1 MRSLGYNLLA
11 MFQFTEEQIKRYARH
26 IILPEVGGKGQEKL
40 LKSKVLVI
48 GAGGLGSPA
57 IYYLAAAGVGTI
69 GIVDFDVVD
78 YSNLQ
83 RQILHN
89 TERVGVPKVESARMT
104 VEKLNSDVKVI
115 TYNTMINKSNIMD
128 IIKDY
133 DVVLDGTDNFPTRF
147 LINDAC
153 YFLGKPLVSAAM
165 LRFEGQ
171 ISVFD
176 YRDKENSPCYR
187 CLYPEPPPPGLV
199 PSCQEAGILGSIGG
213 IMGCIQATEA
223 IKVLLGIGE
232 PLVGKL
238 LIMDALSM
246 DFRKVKLRKDPH
258 CPLCGKEPKIKE
270 LIEYEQVCEARF

>member
-1 MRSLGYNLLA
+1 
-11 MFQFTEEQIKRYARH
+11 MFKFTEEQIKRYARH

-40 LKSKVLVI
+40 LNSKVLVI

-57 IYYLAAAGVGTI
+57 ILYLAAAGVGTI

-78 YSNLQ
+78 FSNLQ
-83 RQILHN
+83 RQIIHN
-89 TERVGVPKVESARMT
+89 TERVGTPKVESAKKT
-104 VEKLNSDVKVI
+104 VEMLNPDVKVI
-115 TYNTMINKSNIMD
+115 SYNTRISKENIMD

-133 DVVLDGTDNFPTRF
+133 DVILDGTDNFPTRF

-153 YFLGKPLVSAAM
+153 YFAGKPLVSAAM

-171 ISVFD
+171 VSVFD
-176 YRDKENSPCYR
+176 FRMKEQSPCYR
-187 CLYPEPPPPGLV
+187 CLFPEPPPPGLV

-223 IKVLLGIGE
+223 IKLILGIGE

-246 DFRKVKLRKDPH
+246 DFRKVKLRKDPN
-258 CPLCGKEPKIKE
+258 CPLCGEKPVIKE
-270 LIEYEQVCEARF
+270 LIEYEQVCDVHF

>member
-1 MRSLGYNLLA
+1 
-11 MFQFTEEQIKRYARH
+11 MFKFTEEQIKRYARH

-40 LKSKVLVI
+40 LNSKVLVI
-48 GAGGLGSPA
+48 GAGGLGSPS
-57 IYYLAAAGVGTI
+57 IFYLAAAGVGTI

-78 YSNLQ
+78 FSNLQ
-83 RQILHN
+83 RQILHT
-89 TERVGVPKVESARMT
+89 TERVGIPKVESARMT
-104 VEKLNSDVKVI
+104 VERLNPDVKVI
-115 TYNTMINKSNIMD
+115 TYNTMLNKHNIMD

-153 YFLGKPLVSAAM
+153 FFAGKPLVSAAM

-176 YRDKENSPCYR
+176 YRNKEQSPCYR
-187 CLYPEPPPPGLV
+187 CLFPEPPPPGLV

-223 IKVLLGIGE
+223 IKLLLGIGE
-232 PLVGKL
+232 LLVGKL
-238 LIMDALSM
+238 LVMDALSM
-246 DFRKVKLRKDPH
+246 DFRKVKLRKDPN
-258 CPLCGKEPKIKE
+258 CPLCSERATIKE
-270 LIEYEQVCEARF
+270 LVEYEQVCDVHF

>member
-1 MRSLGYNLLA
+1 
-11 MFQFTEEQIKRYARH
+11 MFKFTEEQIKRYARH

-40 LKSKVLVI
+40 LNSRVLVI

-57 IYYLAAAGVGTI
+57 ILYLAAAGVGTI

-78 YSNLQ
+78 LSNLQ
-83 RQILHN
+83 RQIIHN
-89 TERVGVPKVESARMT
+89 TERVGTPKVESAKKT
-104 VEKLNSDVKVI
+104 VEMLNPDVKVI
-115 TYNTMINKSNIMD
+115 TYNTRISKENIMD

-153 YFLGKPLVSAAM
+153 YFAGKPLVSAAM

-171 ISVFD
+171 VSVFD
-176 YRDKENSPCYR
+176 FRIKERSPCYR
-187 CLYPEPPPPGLV
+187 CLFPEPPPPGLV

-223 IKVLLGIGE
+223 IKLILGIGE

-246 DFRKVKLRKDPH
+246 DFRKVKLRKDPN
-258 CPLCGKEPKIKE
+258 CPLCGEKPVIKE
-270 LIEYEQVCEARF
+270 LIEYEQVCDVHF

>member
-1 MRSLGYNLLA
+1 
-11 MFQFTEEQIKRYARH
+11 MFKFTEEQIKRYARH

-40 LKSKVLVI
+40 LNSKVLVI

-57 IYYLAAAGVGTI
+57 ILYLAAAGVGTI

-78 YSNLQ
+78 LSNLQ
-83 RQILHN
+83 RQIIHN
-89 TERVGVPKVESARMT
+89 TERVGAPKVESARKT
-104 VEKLNSDVKVI
+104 VEMLNPDVKVI
-115 TYNTMINKSNIMD
+115 TYNTRISKENIMD
-128 IIKDY
+128 IIKNY

-153 YFLGKPLVSAAM
+153 YFAGKPLVSAAM

-171 ISVFD
+171 VSVFD
-176 YRDKENSPCYR
+176 FRNKEKSPCYR
-187 CLYPEPPPPGLV
+187 CLFPEPPPPGLV

-223 IKVLLGIGE
+223 IKLILGIGE

-246 DFRKVKLRKDPH
+246 EFRKVKLRKDPN
-258 CPLCGKEPKIKE
+258 CPLCGEKPVIKE
-270 LIEYEQVCEARF
+270 LIEYEQVCDVHF

>member
-1 MRSLGYNLLA
+1 
-11 MFQFTEEQIKRYARH
+11 MFKFTEEQIKRYARH

-40 LKSKVLVI
+40 LNSKVLVI

-57 IYYLAAAGVGTI
+57 ILYLAAAGVGTI

-78 YSNLQ
+78 FSNLQ
-83 RQILHN
+83 RQVIHN
-89 TERVGVPKVESARMT
+89 TERVGTPKVESAKKTM
-104 VEKLNSDVKVI
+104 EMLNPDVKVI
-115 TYNTMINKSNIMD
+115 TYNTRISKENIMD
-128 IIKDY
+128 MIKDY

-153 YFLGKPLVSAAM
+153 YFAGKPLVSAAM

-171 ISVFD
+171 VSVFD
-176 YRDKENSPCYR
+176 YRMKEKSPCYR
-187 CLYPEPPPPGLV
+187 CLFPEPPPPGLV

-223 IKVLLGIGE
+223 IKLILGIGE

-246 DFRKVKLRKDPH
+246 DFRKVKLRKDPN
-258 CPLCGKEPKIKE
+258 CPLCGEKAVIKE
-270 LIEYEQVCEARF
+270 LIEYEQVCDVHF

>member
-1 MRSLGYNLLA
+1 
-11 MFQFTEEQIKRYARH
+11 MFRFTEEQIKRYARH
-26 IILPEVGGKGQEKL
+26 IILPEVGGNGQEKL
-40 LKSKVLVI
+40 LNSKVLVI

-57 IYYLAAAGVGTI
+57 ILYLAAAGVGTI

-78 YSNLQ
+78 FSNLQ
-83 RQILHN
+83 RQVIHN
-89 TERVGVPKVESARMT
+89 TERVGTPKVESAKKT
-104 VEKLNSDVKVI
+104 VEMLNPDVKVI
-115 TYNTMINKSNIMD
+115 TYNTRISKENIMD

-153 YFLGKPLVSAAM
+153 YFAGKPLVSAAM

-171 ISVFD
+171 VSVFD
-176 YRDKENSPCYR
+176 YRIKENSPCYR
-187 CLYPEPPPPGLV
+187 CLFPEPPPPGLV
-199 PSCQEAGILGSIGG
+199 PTCQEAGILGSIGG

-223 IKVLLGIGE
+223 IKLILGIGE

-246 DFRKVKLRKDPH
+246 DFRKVKLRKDPN
-258 CPLCGKEPKIKE
+258 CPLCGEKPIIKE
-270 LIEYEQVCEARF
+270 LIEYEQVCDVHF

>member
-1 MRSLGYNLLA
+1 
-11 MFQFTEEQIKRYARH
+11 MFKFTEEQIKRYARH

-40 LKSKVLVI
+40 LNSKVLVI

-57 IYYLAAAGVGTI
+57 ILYLAAAGVGTI

-78 YSNLQ
+78 FSNLQ
-83 RQILHN
+83 RQVIHN
-89 TERVGVPKVESARMT
+89 TERVGTPKVESAKKT
-104 VEKLNSDVKVI
+104 VEMLNPDVKVI
-115 TYNTMINKSNIMD
+115 TYNTRISKENIMD

-153 YFLGKPLVSAAM
+153 YFAGKPLVSAAM

-171 ISVFD
+171 VSVFD
-176 YRDKENSPCYR
+176 YRRKGESPCYR
-187 CLYPEPPPPGLV
+187 CLFPEPPPPGLV

-223 IKVLLGIGE
+223 IKLILGIGE

-246 DFRKVKLRKDPH
+246 DFRKVKLRKDPS
-258 CPLCGKEPKIKE
+258 CPLCGEKAVIKE
-270 LIEYEQVCEARF
+270 LIEYEQVCDVHF

>member
-1 MRSLGYNLLA
+1 
-11 MFQFTEEQIKRYARH
+11 MFKFTEEQIKRYARH

-40 LKSKVLVI
+40 LNSKVLVI

-57 IYYLAAAGVGTI
+57 ILYLAAAGVGTI

-78 YSNLQ
+78 LSNLQ
-83 RQILHN
+83 RQIIHN
-89 TERVGVPKVESARMT
+89 TERVGTPKVESAKKT
-104 VEKLNSDVKVI
+104 VEMLNPDVKVI
-115 TYNTMINKSNIMD
+115 TYNTRISKENIMD

-153 YFLGKPLVSAAM
+153 YFAGKPLVSAAM

-171 ISVFD
+171 VSVFD
-176 YRDKENSPCYR
+176 FRIKERSPCYR
-187 CLYPEPPPPGLV
+187 CLFPEPPPPGLV

-223 IKVLLGIGE
+223 IKLILGIGE

-246 DFRKVKLRKDPH
+246 DFRKVKLRKDPN
-258 CPLCGKEPKIKE
+258 CPLCGEKPVIKE
-270 LIEYEQVCEARF
+270 LIEYEQVCDVHF

>member
-1 MRSLGYNLLA
+1 
-11 MFQFTEEQIKRYARH
+11 MFKFTEEQIKRYARH

-40 LKSKVLVI
+40 LNSKVLVI
-48 GAGGLGSPA
+48 GAGGLGSPS
-57 IYYLAAAGVGTI
+57 IFYLAAAGVGTI

-78 YSNLQ
+78 FSNLQ
-83 RQILHN
+83 RQILH
-89 TERVGVPKVESARMT
+89 TTDRVGVPKVESARMT
-104 VEKLNSDVKVI
+104 VERLNPDVKVI
-115 TYNTMINKSNIMD
+115 TYNTMLNKHNIMD

-153 YFLGKPLVSAAM
+153 FFAGKPLVSAAM

-176 YRDKENSPCYR
+176 YRNKEQSPCYR
-187 CLYPEPPPPGLV
+187 CLFPEPPPPGLV

-223 IKVLLGIGE
+223 IKLLLGIGE
-232 PLVGKL
+232 LLVGKL
-238 LIMDALSM
+238 LVMDALSM
-246 DFRKVKLRKDPH
+246 DFRKVKLRKDPN
-258 CPLCGKEPKIKE
+258 CPLCSERATIKE
-270 LIEYEQVCEARF
+270 LVEYEQVCDVHF

>member
-1 MRSLGYNLLA
+1 
-11 MFQFTEEQIKRYARH
+11 MFKFTEEQIKRYARH
-26 IILPEVGGKGQEKL
+26 IILPEVGGTGQEKL
-40 LKSKVLVI
+40 LNSKVLVI

-57 IYYLAAAGVGTI
+57 ILYLAAAGVGTI

-78 YSNLQ
+78 FSNLQ
-83 RQILHN
+83 RQVIHN
-89 TERVGVPKVESARMT
+89 TERVGTPKVESAKKT
-104 VEKLNSDVKVI
+104 VEMLNPDVKVI
-115 TYNTMINKSNIMD
+115 TYNTRISKENIMD

-153 YFLGKPLVSAAM
+153 YFAGKPLVSAAM

-171 ISVFD
+171 VSVFD
-176 YRDKENSPCYR
+176 YRRKGESPCYR
-187 CLYPEPPPPGLV
+187 CLFPEPPPPGLV

-223 IKVLLGIGE
+223 IKLILGIGE

-246 DFRKVKLRKDPH
+246 DFRKVKLRKDPS
-258 CPLCGKEPKIKE
+258 CPLCGEKAVIKE
-270 LIEYEQVCEARF
+270 LIEYEQVCDVHF